1 MKKITLSI
9 FALAMLMQPA
19 IAQFELD
26 VMKIELS
33 GNGKSKQAR
42 LVSSEYD
49 ASTKNTNLLFAYTTC
64 EGNQSSDASY
74 RYFEADGLGYNFEK
88 LSFDANY
95 NFMTL
100 QKSTVSGL
108 ANALKVAP
116 VLGPDF
122 NIASPF
128 GYVIGANREGGWLTQ
143 HKLYTKVVSTSKN
156 GLFYCN
162 EVIEARKAELQI
174 LFPAEGVMF
183 NKTVANGVYVAT
195 QNSKPETTV
204 NTAFYD
210 HTGKKIASGNF
221 LVNYAFASIGF
232 VLQKENGGSD
242 LVFILQP
249 TTKYNKYGIKI
260 DKLKANTLEFEYVR
274 VDGSSLAVKE
284 RFTFNAKNSQWYV
297 EHAIEKNNAVYLFG
311 QASTGAE
318 PTPYGFG
325 GFSAIEGKFDGFVS
339 IDKLTNY
346 QIAKIK
352 GGKAEYVS
360 SFTPADMQ
368 KAQSIVEGT
377 KGKSNPTGFFR
388 LQEIKF
394 LNDRVFITGQGCK
407 NGSPGDERFQTFMMT
422 INEAGA
428 LTNLFSIPKDK
439 YANSNM
445 FFSADAKTLMWAVY
459 DYSEYEIVAS
469 KKEQAGI
476 KLGFYQKGDDHT
488 ITGKRK
494 NDDGPMLQL
503 VKIDLAT
510 NKASAVQNCGVEE
523 YTLYDD
529 YPVLYS
535 NGKEVVFLGTSG
547 KNKERFT
554 NVIKVKF

>member
-1 MKKITLSI
+1 MKRTILCTL
-9 FALAMLMQPA
+9 ALGVLIQSAF
-19 IAQFELD
+19 AQFELE
-26 VMKIELS
+26 VKKVELS

-49 ASTKNTNLLFAYTTC
+49 VATKKTNLLYSYTTC
-64 EGNQSSDASY
+64 EGDQTSDASY
-74 RYFEADGLGYNFEK
+74 RYFEADGLAYNFEK
-88 LSFDANY
+88 MSFDANF
-95 NFMTL
+95 NFL
-100 QKSTVSGL
+100 NLDKSNVSGL

-122 NIASPF
+122 NIASPY
-128 GYVIGANREGGWLTQ
+128 GYVIGANREGSWLTQ
-143 HKLYTKVVSTSKN
+143 HKLYTKVVSTSRN

-162 EVIEARKAELQI
+162 EVIQARKGELMI
-174 LFPAEGVMF
+174 PFPGESVMF

-195 QNSKPETTV
+195 QNSKAETTV
-204 NTAFYD
+204 NTGFFD
-210 HTGKKIASGNF
+210 HTGKKLVSGTFN
-221 LVNYAFASIGF
+221 VNYAFASIGF
-232 VLQKENGGSD
+232 VLTKEDGGTD

-249 TTKYNKYGIKI
+249 TQKYNKYGIKV
-260 DKLKANTLEFEYVR
+260 DKLKANTLEFEYIR
-274 VDGSSLAVKE
+274 VDGKTMNVKE
-284 RFTFNAKNSQWYV
+284 RFTFQAKNSQWYV
-297 EHAIEKNNAVYLFG
+297 EHAIERNNAVYLFG
-311 QASTGAE
+311 PASTGAE

-339 IDKLTNY
+339 VDKLTNY

-352 GGKAEYVS
+352 AGKAEYVS

-368 KAQSIVEGT
+368 KTQSIVGGA
-377 KGKSNPTGFFR
+377 KGKSNPTGYFR

-394 LNDRVFITGQGCK
+394 FNDRIFITGQGCK
-407 NGSPGDERFQTFMMT
+407 LSTPGDERYQTFMMM
-422 INEAGA
+422 INEAGT

-439 YANSNM
+439 YANSNL
-445 FFSADAKTLMWAVY
+445 FFSTDGNTLMWAVY
-459 DYSEYEIVAS
+459 DYSEYEIQAS

-476 KLGFYQKGDDHT
+476 KLGFYQKGDDH
-488 ITGKRK
+488 IFLGKRK

-503 VKIDLAT
+503 VRIDLTA
-510 NKASAVQNCGVEE
+510 NKASALQNCGVEE

-535 NGKEVVFLGTSG
+535 SGSEVVFLGTSG